1 MVILLFLIAVS
12 LTSGQVIFT
21 TVPNTNS
28 APAYVVSEEGTLNLS
43 LYCEVI
49 QNNLQIQTTWF
60 VKIQTDTIA
69 ITDYNAAGE
78 LISPANLVG
87 KITAIGDV
95 IPGISLTFETNF
107 TILNFTNEFN
117 LVQIKC
123 GPQATLREF
132 TLGFPGIKLTSY

>member
-28 APAYVVSEEGTLNLS
+28 GPAYVKSEEGTLNVS
-43 LYCEVI
+43 LYCELI
-49 QNNLQIQTTWF
+49 QNNEQIQTTWF

-78 LISPANLVG
+78 LISPADLVG

-107 TILNFTNEFN
+107 TIL
-117 LVQIKC
+117 
-123 GPQATLREF
+123 TLPMSSI
-132 TLGFPGIKLTSY
+132 LYK